1 MQNLKIRIIG
11 QFQCNL
17 KDVSKIISFMC
28 KEGKPKICNRRLLF
42 DTHVP
47 QSVLYGGGDRYA
59 YVGRFWWCV
68 LPCSVGRKASCV
80 ISDTGNRTPVSRV
93 TGGDTSHYTM
103 SDSVC
108 HVDSIIRCPN
118 PCTYNTTGFGYL
130 SSPFILQL
138 S

>member
-28 KEGKPKICNRRLLF
+28 KVSVKFATDVFYL
-42 DTHVP
+42 THMCP
-47 QSVLYGGGDRYA
+47 SPSSTGGGDRYA